1 MNNNTKAEDAFY
13 DARDGINVKEN
24 EKIVLKCKKIYWCYR
39 FALDVPG
46 ANIKAHEK
54 VILELEYTKYS
65 YYFARDVLGA
75 NIEEH
80 FKVIYNSG
88 NKYWLNFFIEEVNYK
103 NTKVEVWLLYI

>member
-1 MNNNTKAEDAFY
+1 MNNYEKARKAYIEAFK
-13 DARDGINVKEN
+13 GINLKEN
-24 EKIVLKCKKIYWCYR
+24 EQIVLECKTDWCYY
-39 FALDVPG
+39 FARDIKG
-46 ANIKAHEK
+46 ADIKAHEK

-103 NTKVEVWLLYI
+103 NTKVEEWLLYI

>member
-54 VILELEYTKYS
+54 VILEFKDPEYS
-65 YYFARDVLGA
+65 CRFARDIPCA
-75 NIEEH
+75 NVEEH
-80 FKVIYNSG
+80 FKIIFNSKD
-88 NKYWLNFFIEEVNYK
+88 KYFIDYFVEFVNYK
-103 NTKVEVWLLYI
+103 NTKVEKWLFYI